1 MTLLTFA
8 LTDAPLTSR
17 LPAVRANEHETLDT
31 PRTRLE
37 VLGHGKRVGTP

>member
-1 MTLLTFA
+1 MTLRTLA
-8 LTDAPLTSR
+8 LTAAALTSR
-17 LPAVRANEHETLDT
+17 LAAANEHETLDT